1 MKILKLQMKYVR
13 LRMLLR
19 RFNRETVNYIRRRLK
34 RKYGLERR
42 LKMDSSTSNSK
53 EKKLIESFS

>member
-1 MKILKLQMKYVR
+1 MKYVR

-19 RFNRETVNYIRRRLK
+19 RFNRETVNYIRKSLK
-34 RKYGLERR
+34 RRYGLERR

-53 EKKLIESFS
+53 EKN

>member
-1 MKILKLQMKYVR
+1 MKILKTQMKYVR

-19 RFNRETVNYIRRRLK
+19 RFNRETVNYIRKSLK

-42 LKMDSSTSNSK
+42 LKMDSSMSNSK
-53 EKKLIESFS
+53 EKKIN

>member
-1 MKILKLQMKYVR
+1 MKYVR